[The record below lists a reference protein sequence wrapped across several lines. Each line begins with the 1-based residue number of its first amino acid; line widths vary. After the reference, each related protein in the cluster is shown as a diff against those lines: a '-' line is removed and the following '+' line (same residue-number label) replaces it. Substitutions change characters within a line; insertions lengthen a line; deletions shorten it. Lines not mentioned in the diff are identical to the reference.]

1 MAPDPAILAQLLDSM
16 PTSTQQCSERDAAAV
31 AYSLAM
37 AANQLR
43 SRNIF
48 HLQQSPQDALLFCPI
63 NPDSDVSVIDPSL
76 QTLVLSGVKHS
87 VNAQSEDSTEE
98 CESLHSADCD

>member
-87 VNAQSEDSTEE
+87 VNAQSE
-98 CESLHSADCD
+98 